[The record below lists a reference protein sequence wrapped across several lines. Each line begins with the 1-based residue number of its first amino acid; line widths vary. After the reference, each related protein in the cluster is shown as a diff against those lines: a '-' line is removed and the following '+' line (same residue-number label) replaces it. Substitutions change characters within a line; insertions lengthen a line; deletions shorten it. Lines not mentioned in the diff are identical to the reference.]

1 MPADLRHAAGDGR
14 WGDRRRLPGA
24 REEQRGRRGRR
35 ERRDGRDG
43 PGGRDARGLRP
54 RHRGERHDAVRPRG
68 PVPRADHRRGD
79 GARLVL
85 RPPAGAGRDVRR
97 PRAPEGRA
105 RSPDGVDPHEGR
117 YRHEARPQHALH
129 RRDDPARPRVWQP
142 HGGPDGALR
151 QAAGARGADRDG
163 MLQRGPRGGARCDR
177 SGRRE
182 CEAGDRDGASR
193 GAEGGGGAPPG
204 GGRRVRP
211 PGGGRPAAGLARVT
225 AALAVGV
232 MSGTS
237 LDGVS
242 TALVRLTEQPLD
254 AQLVAFR
261 QDPYTTPERGQIIEA
276 IARGGSQDLALLHV
290 ALGERFAGAVLQLLA
305 QAKVAPG
312 ELSFIASHGQT
323 IWHEPGRATL
333 QLGDPA
339 VIAER
344 VGVRVVSDFRSRDVA
359 AGGQGAPLV
368 PLADVML
375 FGHPERGRLLLN
387 LGGMANITW
396 VPRRGVIAGAVAFDT
411 GPGVAVIDA
420 VTRRVDP
427 DAPYD
432 QDGERA
438 RRGHPDLKALHQLL
452 TDPFFDQPPPKST
465 GRERFGIEFA
475 DRLIALVHGAG
486 GSANDAVATAT
497 ALTAETVARGIERW
511 TPPPAPGGGDE
522 LVISGGG
529 ARNPALVEL
538 LAGRVRPRPV
548 VPFAQLFFDGEA
560 KEALAF
566 AFLGF
571 LTLAGKPGNLPAATG
586 ARGPRV
592 LGSVTPA

>member
-1 MPADLRHAAGDGR
+1 MPADLRHAPGDGR

-43 PGGRDARGLRP
+43 PGARDARGLRA

-85 RPPAGAGRDVRR
+85 RSPAGAGRDVRR

-142 HGGPDGALR
+142 HGGPDGAVR
-151 QAAGARGADRDG
+151 QAAGPRGADRDG
-163 MLQRGPRGGARCDR
+163 VLQGGPGGGGGGDR
-177 SGRRE
+177 RGRRE
-182 CEAGDRDGASR
+182 CEAGDGDGASG
-193 GAEGGGGAPPG
+193 GAEGGGGTSPG
-204 GGRRVRP
+204 GCRRVRP
-211 PGGGRPAAGLARVT
+211 QGGGRPAAGLARVT

-305 QAKVAPG
+305 QAKVAPRDV
-312 ELSFIASHGQT
+312 SFIASHGQT
-323 IWHEPGRATL
+323 VWHEPGRATL

-375 FGHPERGRLLLN
+375 FGHPDRGRLLLN
-387 LGGMANITW
+387 IGGIANVTW
-396 VPRRGVIAGAVAFDT
+396 VPRRGRAAGALAFDT

-427 DAPYD
+427 AAAFDR
-432 QDGERA
+432 DGARA
-438 RRGHPDLKALHQLL
+438 RRGKPVKRVLDSLPA
-452 TDPFFDQPPPKST
+452 DPYFAEPPPNST
-465 GRERFGIEFA
+465 GPEPFGVEYA
-475 DRLIALVHGAG
+475 DKLLARVRKAG
-486 GSANDAVATAT
+486 GSDNDPVATAT
-497 ALTAETVARGIERW
+497 ALTTETIARALERW
-511 TPPPAPGGGDE
+511 TPDGGGDAE

-529 ARNPALVEL
+529 ARVPITSRRRSTRRSPPGWAGSSSSAGPAPPSARSRTSCV
-538 LAGRVRPRPV
+538 AGR
-548 VPFAQLFFDGEA
+548 
-560 KEALAF
+560 
-566 AFLGF
+566 
-571 LTLAGKPGNLPAATG
+571 G
-586 ARGPRV
+586 AP
-592 LGSVTPA
+592 S

>member
-24 REEQRGRRGRR
+24 REDQRGRRGRR

-43 PGGRDARGLRP
+43 PGARDARGLRS
-54 RHRGERHDAVRPRG
+54 RHRGERHDAVRPRR
-68 PVPRADHRRGD
+68 PVPRADHRCGD
-79 GARLVL
+79 RARLVL
-85 RPPAGAGRDVRR
+85 RSPAGAGRDVRR

-151 QAAGARGADRDG
+151 QAAGPRRADRDG
-163 MLQRGPRGGARCDR
+163 MLQRGPRGG
-177 SGRRE
+177 
-182 CEAGDRDGASR
+182 
-193 GAEGGGGAPPG
+193 
-204 GGRRVRP
+204 
-211 PGGGRPAAGLARVT
+211 GRPAAGLAVVT
-225 AALAVGV
+225 TALAIGL

-242 TALVRLTEQPLD
+242 TALVRLKDDPLD

-276 IARGGSQDLALLHV
+276 IARGGSKDLALLHV

-305 QAKVAPG
+305 QAKVAPRD
-312 ELSFIASHGQT
+312 LSFIASHGQT

-368 PLADVML
+368 PLADVVL
-375 FGHPERGRLLLN
+375 FGHAEQGRLLLN
-387 LGGMANITW
+387 LGGMANVTFA
-396 VPRRGVIAGAVAFDT
+396 PRRGVTGGAVAFDT
-411 GPGVAVIDA
+411 GPGVAVVDA
-420 VTRRVDP
+420 VTRRIDP
-427 DAPYD
+427 AASFDAG
-432 QDGERA
+432 GERA
-438 RRGHPDLKALHQLL
+438 RRGKPSRKVLEALLA
-452 TDPFFDQPPPKST
+452 DPYFAAPPPKST
-465 GRERFGIEFA
+465 GRERFGPDYA
-475 DRLIALVHGAG
+475 ARLLDDVKRAG
-486 GSANDAVATAT
+486 GSDNDAVATAT
-497 ALTAETVARGIERW
+497 ALTVETIARGIERW
-511 TPPPAPGGGDE
+511 TPARASDE
-522 LVISGGG
+522 LVTSGGG
-529 ARNPALVEL
+529 ARNPRLVEL
-538 LAGRVRPRPV
+538 LTTRVAPRPV
-548 VPFAQLFFDGEA
+548 VPFEGLFFDGEA
-560 KEALAF
+560 KEALVF

-571 LTLAGKPGNLPAATG
+571 LTLLGAPGNLPAATG

-592 LGSVTPA
+592 LGHITPA

>member
-43 PGGRDARGLRP
+43 PGARDARGLRP

-68 PVPRADHRRGD
+68 LFPRADDRGGD

-85 RPPAGAGRDVRR
+85 RSPAGAGRDVRR

-151 QAAGARGADRDG
+151 QAAGPRGADRHG

-193 GAEGGGGAPPG
+193 GAEGGGGTSPG
-204 GGRRVRP
+204 GCRRVRP
-211 PGGGRPAAGLARVT
+211 QGDGRPAAGLARVT

-261 QDPYTTPERGQIIEA
+261 QDSYTTPERGQIIEA

-305 QAKVAPG
+305 QAKVAPRDV
-312 ELSFIASHGQT
+312 SFIASHGQT

-396 VPRRGVIAGAVAFDT
+396 VPRRGVIDGAVAFDT

-420 VTRRVDP
+420 VTRRVDS
-427 DAPYD
+427 DAAYD

-452 TDPFFDQPPPKST
+452 GDPFFDQPPPKST

-475 DRLIALVHGAG
+475 DRLIALVRGAG
-486 GSANDAVATAT
+486 GSANHAAATAT

-511 TPPPAPGGGDE
+511 TPP
-522 LVISGGG
+522 
-529 ARNPALVEL
+529 
-538 LAGRVRPRPV
+538 
-548 VPFAQLFFDGEA
+548 
-560 KEALAF
+560 
-566 AFLGF
+566 
-571 LTLAGKPGNLPAATG
+571 
-586 ARGPRV
+586 
-592 LGSVTPA
+592 